1 MPKYIGGCL
10 TESPAFLFISQWLR
24 GINQQSNFLLLH
36 YFKANCSTIVA
47 EKLAQNPVG
56 SLAGLS
62 KNA

>member
-10 TESPAFLFISQWLR
+10 RESPAFLFIPQWLR
-24 GINQQSNFLLLH
+24 GINQKSNFLLLH
-36 YFKANCSTIVA
+36 YFKANCSMIVA

-56 SLAGLS
+56 ALAGLS